1 MKTYIDDS
9 TQTPS
14 EIFISECSNG
24 FNDIPYAIGA
34 VTLSN
39 DGNTK
44 TRKYVS
50 CSRYEMLALKSCE
63 YLSAPTQSFLINGI

>member
-1 MKTYIDDS
+1 LLPPLPPFPDS

-44 TRKYVS
+44 TRNYT
-50 CSRYEMLALKSCE
+50 LTA
-63 YLSAPTQSFLINGI
+63 I